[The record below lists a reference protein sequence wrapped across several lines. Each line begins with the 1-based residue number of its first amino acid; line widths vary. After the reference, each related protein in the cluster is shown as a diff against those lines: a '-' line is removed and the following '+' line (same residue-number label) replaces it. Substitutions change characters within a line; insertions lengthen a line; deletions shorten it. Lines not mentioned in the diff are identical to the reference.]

1 MKRYGII
8 PSIKNMIETIKPMPM
23 KEKIKHILTS
33 YTDLVFVFGIC
44 FVLLGMLVF
53 SFIFPGSKTVLEGAV
68 FNVSLSNQGV
78 ANISDDVVRLLET
91 DTSNKAV
98 VINRYAFEY
107 VTPPEGDNFDSVQD
121 MQNATSMVELMK
133 RLGMQVAAKELDFLI
148 ADHDSMKYLN
158 GQELCGDL
166 SQLLTGDM
174 FAQVTDQL
182 VYMETG
188 EEKVS
193 TPVAIDISGTAFAK
207 AFISSPVTYVAFV
220 ANTER
225 PEGCQIFLQYIL
237 NWSETPNK

>member
-53 SFIFPGSKTVLEGAV
+53 SFIFPGPKTVLEGAV
-68 FNVSLSNQGV
+68 FNVNLSNEGV
-78 ANISDDVVRLLET
+78 ANITNDFAQLIEPDADNKTVVVNEHT
-91 DTSNKAV
+91 
-98 VINRYAFEY
+98 FEY
-107 VTPPEGDNFDSVQD
+107 VKPPEGDEFESVED
-121 MQNATSMVELMK
+121 MQNASGMVNLMK
-133 RLGMQVAAKELDFLI
+133 QIAMVVSANKLDFLM
-148 ADHDSMKYLN
+148 ADRNSMEYLN
-158 GQELCGDL
+158 DQELCGDL

-174 FAQVTDQL
+174 FAQITDQL

-207 AFISSPVTYVAFV
+207 AFISSPVTYVDFV

-225 PEGCQIFLQYIL
+225 PESCQIFLQYIL
-237 NWSETPNK
+237 NWSEAPNN

>member
-68 FNVSLSNQGV
+68 FNVNLSNEGV
-78 ANISDDVVRLLET
+78 ANITNDFAQLIEPDADNKTVVVNEHT
-91 DTSNKAV
+91 
-98 VINRYAFEY
+98 FEY
-107 VTPPEGDNFDSVQD
+107 VKPPEGDEFESVED
-121 MQNATSMVELMK
+121 MQNASGMVNLMK
-133 RLGMQVAAKELDFLI
+133 QIAMVVSANKLDFLM
-148 ADHDSMKYLN
+148 ADRNSMEYLN
-158 GQELCGDL
+158 DQELCGDL

-174 FAQVTDQL
+174 FAQVADQL

-225 PEGCQIFLQYIL
+225 PESCQIFLQYIL
-237 NWSETPNK
+237 NWSEAPNN